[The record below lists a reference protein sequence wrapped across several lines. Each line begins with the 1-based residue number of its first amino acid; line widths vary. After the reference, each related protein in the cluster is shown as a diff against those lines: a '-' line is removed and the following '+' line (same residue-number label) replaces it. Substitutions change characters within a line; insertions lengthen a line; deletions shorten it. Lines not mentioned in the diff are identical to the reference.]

1 MEYLSIF
8 TTLISTAG
16 AIGVAYVGAHQR
28 RDKKI
33 NDLRQEGNLVQMEM
47 IQANLNLAQVTA
59 KAVMNQEVNGDL
71 EEALDWAKKVN
82 IKYSEYLRR
91 VSQSVY

>member
-1 MEYLSIF
+1 MGYLNIF

-16 AIGVAYVGAHQR
+16 AIGVAYIGAHQR

-47 IQANLNLAQVTA
+47 LQANLNLAQVTA

>member
-1 MEYLSIF
+1 MGYLSIF

-16 AIGVAYVGAHQR
+16 AIGVAYIGAHQR
-28 RDKKI
+28 KDKKI

>member
-1 MEYLSIF
+1 MGYLSIF

-16 AIGVAYVGAHQR
+16 AIGVAYIGAHQR
-28 RDKKI
+28 KDKKI

-82 IKYSEYLRR
+82 IKYGEYLRR

>member
-16 AIGVAYVGAHQR
+16 AIGVAYIGAHQR
-28 RDKKI
+28 KDKKI

-71 EEALDWAKKVN
+71 EEALNWAKKVN

>member
-1 MEYLSIF
+1 VEYLGIF

-28 RDKKI
+28 KDKKI

-59 KAVMNQEVNGDL
+59 KAVLNQECNGDL
-71 EEALDWAKKVN
+71 EEALGWAKNVS

-91 VSQSVY
+91 ISQFVY